1 MKKEKE
7 SNTMAMI
14 EVNNENYEQ
23 EVLNS
28 DLPVLIDFNA
38 DWCGPCQMLKPVI
51 HELAEELDAV
61 KFVSVNVDDVPELAE
76 EFEVF
81 SIPCLV
87 LVKDGKEADRRI
99 GSAPKHVLEGWL
111 KG

>member
-1 MKKEKE
+1 MAEITITSANFE
-7 SNTMAMI
+7 S
-14 EVNNENYEQ
+14 

-28 DLPVLIDFNA
+28 KLPVLVDFWA
-38 DWCGPCQMLKPVI
+38 VWCGPCQMLKPVI
-51 HELAEELDAV
+51 HELAEELETV

-87 LVKDGKEADRRI
+87 LVKDGKEADRRV